1 MPESDAMTRLCRRL
15 QESDEAALKLI
26 VHRTRQRLMAYVRSM
41 VGADV
46 AAHDIVQDVFA
57 SLWEM
62 RTGLDPAQ
70 SLEALLY
77 RMTRNRTFTYK
88 RDRRNRIRK
97 QEAVAEY
104 ANRGAPSALGPN
116 PEEKID
122 ADGLERRLQVWI
134 EALPDRQKEALT
146 LSRQHGLSHEEVAH
160 AMEISPRTV
169 NNHIVRALNTLQEKV
184 EAYDPSLLQSWNR

>member
-15 QESDEAALKLI
+15 QKSDEAALKLI
-26 VHRTRQRLMAYVRSM
+26 VHQMRQRLMAYVRSM

-62 RTGLDPAQ
+62 RTGLDPSQ

-77 RMTRNRTFTYK
+77 RMTRNRTYTYK

-97 QEAVAEY
+97 QEAVAEH
-104 ANRGAPSALGPN
+104 ANRAAPSALGTN
-116 PEEKID
+116 PEEKVD

-146 LSRQHGLSHEEVAH
+146 LSRQHGLSHDEVAH